1 MYFENSVVSKF
12 FSEMINENSY
22 TNNLKTRFFLLK
34 KKKDLSLRFFE
45 HGCSYEK
52 IIYRSE
58 KKYKLSDYYCSFNVF
73 EIFIII
79 IEMLTK
85 QSIFNLIKKLIDFEK
100 VPPSQSWLYDYRN
113 LSKFYKK
120 PIKHLSLIKRKNSF
134 YFYYGIF
141 HEQFNIARRA
151 TNNYRLFY
159 TKKLILDQNSIFCNI
174 FFRTVMGNE
183 FKNANN
189 VRGILNKISPENINL
204 DFITSV
210 SNLFIPKI
218 LLLEIFEK
226 IKKDFIYFKL
236 YSNICSIVVRSL
248 DCNIYI
254 LNFILLFLNF
264 QHKEEFEKLGN
275 REQLFGNESL
285 NDFSF
290 NNFFFKKTE
299 KMLFF
304 ISKYENFSKI
314 EFFFS
319 NLNRKLICWFSYF
332 SFLRY
337 ISLVINKT
345 GKILKS
351 YWIDINCKILEKNT
365 ISSGELGF
373 NRICLN
379 VYKKIKKIGRNS
391 ISTRIYFAIV
401 KILKY
406 SLNFLDKIKLKNE
419 INNLYIKNHRDF
431 YKEKLFK
438 KKDQTISVFNTSKE
452 VLKKSNRFSALEIVN
467 E

>member
-1 MYFENSVVSKF
+1 MYFENSVVSTF
-12 FSEMINENSY
+12 FSEKINENY
-22 TNNLKTRFFLLK
+22 YINNLKRRLFFLN
-34 KKKDLSLRFFE
+34 KKKDISLSFFE
-45 HGCSYEK
+45 QGFNYEK
-52 IIYRSE
+52 NIYRSR

-73 EIFIII
+73 EIFILI
-79 IEMLTK
+79 IEILTK
-85 QSIFNLIKKLIDFEK
+85 QNIFNSNKKLIDFDK
-100 VPPSQSWLYDYRN
+100 IQPSQSWLYDYKN

-141 HEQFNIARRA
+141 HEQFNTSRRA
-151 TNNYRLFY
+151 INNYGLIYTNNM
-159 TKKLILDQNSIFCNI
+159 ILDQNSIFCNI
-174 FFRTVMGNE
+174 FFKTVMGNE

-189 VRGILNKISPENINL
+189 VRGILNKISPENISL

-210 SNLFIPKI
+210 SNLFVPKI

-236 YSNICSIVVRSL
+236 YSKICSIVVRGL
-248 DCNIYI
+248 DCHIYL

-290 NNFFFKKTE
+290 KNFFFKKTV

-304 ISKYENFSKI
+304 LSKYENFSKI

-337 ISLVINKT
+337 IYLVINKT
-345 GKILKS
+345 EKILKS

-365 ISSGELGF
+365 ITNGELGF
-373 NRICLN
+373 KTICLN

-406 SLNFLDKIKLKNE
+406 SLNFLDKIGLKNQ
-419 INNLYIKNHRDF
+419 KNTLNVKIDHDF

-438 KKDQTISVFNTSKE
+438 KKYQNISVVTTSTK
-452 VLKKSNRFSALEIVN
+452 VLKKSNRFSALEVLN